1 MEDEMNKFGYEYQ
14 TDFARK
20 YVAEGKLEEA
30 RRLVF
35 RQIARKVGFFPQFEK
50 RVEALD
56 LEVLEALAEA
66 LLAFRALA
74 DLEAWL
80 DEHG

>member
-1 MEDEMNKFGYEYQ
+1 MQKGLREHMR
-14 TDFARK
+14 DFARMYK
-20 YVAEGKLEEA
+20 AEGKLVEA
-30 RRLVF
+30 RRLVL
-35 RQIARKVGFFPQFEK
+35 RQIALQVGLPPEFQG

-66 LLAFRALA
+66 LLAFRSVA
-74 DLEAWL
+74 DLQAWL